1 MDITQLIVTM
11 KLLLIF
17 VLCAF
22 GNMMRLL
29 INILILIGVNK
40 ISLKEAKE
48 NYKKYGV
55 CKKDFLEYVREAFKE
70 EK

>member
-1 MDITQLIVTM
+1 MCFWQYDEVAHKQSD
-11 KLLLIF
+11 
-17 VLCAF
+17 
-22 GNMMRLL
+22 
-29 INILILIGVNK
+29 ILIGINK

-55 CKKDFLEYVREAFKE
+55 CKKDFLEYVRETFEE

>member
-1 MDITQLIVTM
+1 MDITQLIMTM

-17 VLCAF
+17 VLCAL

-29 INILILIGVNK
+29 INILILIGANK

>member
-1 MDITQLIVTM
+1 VDITQLIVTM

-55 CKKDFLEYVREAFKE
+55 CKKDFLEYVRETFEE

>member
-1 MDITQLIVTM
+1 MDIAQLIVTM

-22 GNMMRLL
+22 GNMMRLF
-29 INILILIGVNK
+29 INILILIGANK
-40 ISLKEAKE
+40 ISLKEANE

>member
-55 CKKDFLEYVREAFKE
+55 CKKDFLEYVRETFEE